1 LIQERGVPLAKE
13 FDKIIQRSSY
23 GPRLAKKPRLDSIL
37 RSDLEELSEDV
48 FLEAIPRGERDILVD
63 ILLPGNPVDLA
74 EKRRLSNYTLLLW
87 LSNANQEFAEEGDVF
102 EAAQQLPPGLPACL
116 TEIADGWLEYIV
128 RDVLAV
134 THEAVFAAVMRKVD
148 AMASE
153 RQSPAISAEVLV
165 DRVTRR
171 FSRGR

>member
-1 LIQERGVPLAKE
+1 MPLAKE

-37 RSDLEELSEDV
+37 RSDLEGFSEDV

-87 LSNANQEFAEEGDVF
+87 LSNAKQEFAEEGDVF
-102 EAAQQLPPGLPACL
+102 EAAQQLLPGLP
-116 TEIADGWLEYIV
+116 D
-128 RDVLAV
+128 
-134 THEAVFAAVMRKVD
+134 
-148 AMASE
+148 
-153 RQSPAISAEVLV
+153 
-165 DRVTRR
+165 
-171 FSRGR
+171 

>member
-1 LIQERGVPLAKE
+1 MH
-13 FDKIIQRSSY
+13 S
-23 GPRLAKKPRLDSIL
+23 
-37 RSDLEELSEDV
+37 
-48 FLEAIPRGERDILVD
+48 
-63 ILLPGNPVDLA
+63 
-74 EKRRLSNYTLLLW
+74 RRRNNSR
-87 LSNANQEFAEEGDVF
+87 Q
-102 EAAQQLPPGLPACL
+102 ACL

-165 DRVTRR
+165 DRVTPR

>member
-1 LIQERGVPLAKE
+1 MPLAKE

-102 EAAQQLPPGLPACL
+102 EAAQQLLPGLP
-116 TEIADGWLEYIV
+116 D
-128 RDVLAV
+128 
-134 THEAVFAAVMRKVD
+134 
-148 AMASE
+148 
-153 RQSPAISAEVLV
+153 
-165 DRVTRR
+165 
-171 FSRGR
+171 